1 MSTPR
6 IVWINGR
13 LEPAD
18 KPLLTVTDR
27 GFQLGDGVFET
38 IRVVGGVVLE
48 VGLHLSRLEASAS
61 ALAIG
66 LPEDLEGLLARAIT
80 EVCAANELDDARV
93 QAAVRVTVSRGPVEG
108 RGLLPPDDV
117 SSNLVVQAWRVDMPA
132 EDLLDK
138 GLHLVISTVRRDPAS
153 PLARVKTTSRAEFV
167 YARLEA
173 RRRGADDA
181 LFLTTDGHLAE
192 ATSASL
198 FLVEPSGLA
207 TPSLECGILASTTRA
222 WVISSAAPRLG
233 LKVCEGQFTLDALFV
248 ADEAFLASS
257 VAGILP
263 VTVAE
268 KRPIGDGTPGPCTL
282 SLRALREGVAGEMSC

>member
-1 MSTPR
+1 MSAPG
-6 IVWINGR
+6 IVWANGR
-13 LEPAD
+13 LEPVD

-38 IRVVGGVVLE
+38 VRVVGGVVLE
-48 VGLHLSRLEASAS
+48 LELHVSRLEVSAA
-61 ALAIG
+61 ALAIA
-66 LPEDLEGLLARAIT
+66 LPENLEVLLARAIR
-80 EVCAANELDDARV
+80 EVCGANGLDDAGAPV
-93 QAAVRVTVSRGPVEG
+93 AVRVTVSRGSIEG
-108 RGLLPPDDV
+108 RALLPPDEV
-117 SSNLVVQAWRVDMPA
+117 SSSLVVQAWRVDPPPPG
-132 EDLLDK
+132 LVDK
-138 GLHLVISTVRRDPAS
+138 GLQLVISSVRRDPAS

-198 FLVEPSGLA
+198 FLVEHSGLA
-207 TPSLECGILASTTRA
+207 TPSLECGILISTTRA

-233 LKVCEGQFTLDALFV
+233 LAVREDTLRPEALFS

-257 VAGILP
+257 VAGIVP
-263 VTVAE
+263 VTGVE
-268 KRPIGDGTPGPCTL
+268 GRPIGDGMPGPCTL
-282 SLRALREGVAGEMSC
+282 SLRALREGAAREGSR